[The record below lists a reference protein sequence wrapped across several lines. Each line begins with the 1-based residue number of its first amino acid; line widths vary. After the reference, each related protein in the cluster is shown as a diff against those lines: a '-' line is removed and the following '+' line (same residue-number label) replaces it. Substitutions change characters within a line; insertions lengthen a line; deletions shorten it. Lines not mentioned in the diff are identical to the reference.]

1 MLTSKLIGS
10 KLAVPI
16 YNDNGMV
23 FLNSGIVL
31 TERYIAAAKNI
42 GVNTVYID
50 DGNEDVTLQEVL
62 NSSIKLRLSKLLKS
76 EFDKIGKNMPIDE
89 NVIKNIISEIMK
101 EINLSENAFLYNNI
115 GQVDKTM
122 SMCVHSIDVA
132 VLSLVVGTT
141 KKYDEKK
148 LLNLGIGALLHDIG
162 KLIEEGKGHPAAGYK
177 YIKANTTALSP
188 TSSIVILH
196 HHENIDGTGYPDKIP
211 GDKIYEF
218 SKIVSICDEYLNSIT
233 SQGQL
238 PHAALEKITA
248 QTSRKFDPE
257 IYNLFTQ
264 SIYCYPNGLSVKLNN
279 GKQAIVT
286 MQNKNFPLRPI
297 VFVQDGNYYG
307 QIDLLKEL
315 TLFVDQV
322 LV

>member
-1 MLTSKLIGS
+1 MLTSDSIGS

-16 YNDNGMV
+16 YNDNGMI

-31 TERYIAAAKNI
+31 TENYITAAKNL

-50 DGNEDVTLQEVL
+50 DGNEDVTLQEIL
-62 NSSIKLRLSKLLKS
+62 NSSIKLKLSKLLKS
-76 EFDKIGKNMPIDE
+76 EFDKISKNRPIDE
-89 NVIKNIISEIMK
+89 TVIKNIVSEIMK

-115 GQVDKTM
+115 GQVDKIM
-122 SMCVHSIDVA
+122 SKCVHSIDVA
-132 VLSLVVGTT
+132 VLSLVVGIT

-162 KLIEEGKGHPAAGYK
+162 KLIEEGKSHPAAGYK
-177 YIKANTTALSP
+177 YIKANTTTLSP

-196 HHENIDGTGYPDKIP
+196 HHENIDGTGYPNKIS

-218 SKIVSICDEYLNSIT
+218 AKIVSICDEYINSIT
-233 SQGQL
+233 SRGQL
-238 PHAALEKITA
+238 PHTALENITA
-248 QTSRKFDPE
+248 QTSTRFDPE

-279 GKQAIVT
+279 GKQAIVI

-297 VFVQDGNYYG
+297 VFVQDENHYA
-307 QIDLLKEL
+307 QINLLEEL
-315 TLFVDQV
+315 TLFVEQV